1 MNRLTD
7 ALALVEDA
15 GPAPVTAGSDA
26 SRGPAAFEKPP
37 ADALGATGNDADAES
52 PAAASEEPPPDTM
65 GAAGDDAD
73 AGAESLFAPPVAGPS
88 AGWELGPIRAT
99 RDDVDPQAVAL
110 AFDSDARDD
119 PASVRSS
126 RPDDCRESGGGDPD
140 SRESVASGSDA
151 PCAPSDEPVPE
162 HLPLAGE
169 ARSARHRT
177 FDPRTLP
184 RRSGIGRVAGIT
196 GVLVAVATAAA
207 GGGYLLWS
215 AEFTRPALV
224 RRLPAMPAPIM
235 ELTPVHA
242 ANAATDG
249 TEATVPGAT
258 ARTGGLPPLPMPDV
272 TQATE
277 VPKAAKASRVPSSDS
292 PSASD
297 APRRSPGNTA
307 VALAD
312 SRGPSVSDA
321 SERSPQTTT
330 VAPAVRAAV
339 RAAAESSPDAVNRP
353 APASKPDAADIRPD
367 PAAGIVIRK
376 RVRADHVADSLRRAY
391 EAFLAGDGESAARM
405 YRTVLGHEPGNRDA
419 RLGLAAIAVRDG
431 RRDEAAG
438 HYARILAARPA
449 DTVARAA
456 LIAIDERSPTATQSR
471 LKALLRSE
479 PQAAHLHF
487 ILGSLYAAQSRWP
500 EAQQSWF
507 NAYRF
512 DRGNADY
519 AYNLAVSLDHLS
531 QPRSALGLYREA
543 LALARTRP
551 ASFDAA
557 AVRRR
562 IRALDPPAQAGSTTV
577 PPAPEAAAAAPSA
590 PAARIR

>member
-1 MNRLTD
+1 MNPLTD
-7 ALALVEDA
+7 ALKLVEEP
-15 GPAPVTAGSDA
+15 GPAP
-26 SRGPAAFEKPP
+26 
-37 ADALGATGNDADAES
+37 
-52 PAAASEEPPPDTM
+52 
-65 GAAGDDAD
+65 GAAG
-73 AGAESLFAPPVAGPS
+73 
-88 AGWELGPIRAT
+88 
-99 RDDVDPQAVAL
+99 
-110 AFDSDARDD
+110 
-119 PASVRSS
+119 
-126 RPDDCRESGGGDPD
+126 
-140 SRESVASGSDA
+140 
-151 PCAPSDEPVPE
+151 SDEPVPE
-162 HLPLAGE
+162 HLPFAGE
-169 ARSARHRT
+169 ARLPRHRT

-196 GVLVAVATAAA
+196 GSLVAVIAAAA

-215 AEFTRPALV
+215 AEFVRPALV

-235 ELTPVHA
+235 DLTPVHA
-242 ANAATDG
+242 ANAAT
-249 TEATVPGAT
+249 EATVPGA
-258 ARTGGLPPLPMPDV
+258 ALHTGGRPPLPMPD
-272 TQATE
+272 ATE
-277 VPKAAKASRVPSSDS
+277 APKATKASRVPSSES
-292 PSASD
+292 PSVSD
-297 APRRSPGNTA
+297 APGRSPGNTA
-307 VALAD
+307 VAPPD
-312 SRGPSVSDA
+312 SHRPSVSDA
-321 SERSPQTTT
+321 SGRSPQTTT
-330 VAPAVRAAV
+330 VAPADRAAV
-339 RAAAESSPDAVNRP
+339 RAAAEASPDAVDRP
-353 APASKPDAADIRPD
+353 APAPKPDAADIRPD
-367 PAAGIVIRK
+367 PAAGIVIR
-376 RVRADHVADSLRRAY
+376 RRIRADHVADSLQRAY
-391 EAFLAGDGESAARM
+391 EVFLAGDEESAARM

-419 RLGLAAIAVRDG
+419 RLGLAAIAARNG

-456 LIAIDERSPTATQSR
+456 LIAIDERDPTAAQSR

-487 ILGSLYAAQSRWP
+487 SLGNLHAAQSRWP

-507 NAYRF
+507 NAYHL

-562 IRALDPPAQAGSTTV
+562 IRDLGPPAQAGSTTDR
-577 PPAPEAAAAAPSA
+577 PAPEAAAAPAALSA